1 MKHKYLFYKEDN
13 DCGLIDMSSLMVFD
27 TIKEANEHLLRE
39 ANKHINN
46 RKSEFLDQDEFEDFR
61 EELLEE
67 FNARK
72 ENVLYDPYYEVTFIT
87 KKIPY
92 QEKK

>member
-1 MKHKYLFYKEDN
+1 MKHKYLYYKEN
-13 DCGLIDMSSLMVFD
+13 NEDCICDVNSFKVFD
-27 TIKEANEHLLRE
+27 TIKEANEYLLRE
-39 ANKHINN
+39 ANKHINV
-46 RKSEFLDQDEFEDFR
+46 RKTEFLDQNEFEDFR

-72 ENVLYDPYYEVTFIT
+72 ENILYDAYYEVTFIT